1 MSKMETLANMFDVKI
16 GEEFWLIDEKGNNK
30 YKCRF
35 TENALERHLGGEW
48 VRSVSLLGQLLQDD
62 FTVEPVVWRP
72 KVGEYYRTYCR
83 YDWAVCK
90 VKCLNTFESALK
102 IASSVAFRTKEEAYS
117 NRAAAY
123 EIITGKKWEG
133 VVHELHGENC

>member
-35 TENALERHLGGEW
+35 TQTALERYFGGEW

-72 KVGEYYRTYCR
+72 KVGEEYWTFWGEGWNVYKR
-83 YDWAVCK
+83 K
-90 VKCLNTFESALK
+90 NLNTFESALK
-102 IASSVAFRTKEEAYS
+102 IASSVAFRTKEEAFA

-123 EIITGKKWEG
+123 ELITGKKWEEKNDVAKVG
-133 VVHELHGENC
+133 

>member
-35 TENALERHLGGEW
+35 TQTALERYFGGEW

-72 KVGEYYRTYCR
+72 KVGEEYWTFWGEGWNVYKR
-83 YDWAVCK
+83 K
-90 VKCLNTFESALK
+90 NLNTFESALK
-102 IASSVAFRTKEEAYS
+102 SASSVAFRTKEEAFA

-123 EIITGKKWEG
+123 ELITGKKWEEKNDVAKVG
-133 VVHELHGENC
+133 

>member
-16 GEEFWLIDEKGNNK
+16 GEEFWLIDEKGHNK

-35 TENALERHLGGEW
+35 TQTALERYFGGEW

-72 KVGEYYRTYCR
+72 KVGEEYWTFWGEGWNVYKR
-83 YDWAVCK
+83 K
-90 VKCLNTFESALK
+90 NLNTFESALK
-102 IASSVAFRTKEEAYS
+102 IASSVAFRTKEEAFA

-123 EIITGKKWEG
+123 ELITGKKWEEKNDVAKG
-133 VVHELHGENC
+133 G

>member
-16 GEEFWLIDEKGNNK
+16 GEEFWLVNEGGLKEH
-30 YKCRF
+30 KCRF
-35 TENALERHLGGEW
+35 TETTLERHLGGEW
-48 VRSVSLLGQLLQDD
+48 VHSVSLLGQLLLDD

-72 KVGEYYRTYCR
+72 KVGEHYWTYRR

-90 VKCLNTFESALK
+90 VKNLNTFESALK

-117 NRAAAY
+117 NRAEAY
-123 EIITGKKWEG
+123 ELITGKKWE
-133 VVHELHGENC
+133 E